1 LCEFPDGYLLFNF
14 CGGRSSANTIAL
26 EHIMPGWPPRH
37 FDEQTKQP
45 TALAFA
51 AEALL

>member
-1 LCEFPDGYLLFNF
+1 M
-14 CGGRSSANTIAL
+14 TIAM
-26 EHIMPGWPPRH
+26 EHIMPGWPQRY

-51 AEALL
+51 AEAL